1 MASHNNARTTA
12 AHSGAKLTRR
22 SLLQG
27 AGLGIVTA
35 AFPHAPEIA
44 AASPVMAEQTA
55 TPASAAQASTPV
67 MATLSAYMSEA
78 RNRALPDEVVEKAKQ
93 HILDTLAAMI
103 SGSELP
109 PGQLAVKFARANAGE
124 KIATVAA
131 TNILCGTVE
140 AALANGM
147 LAHADETDDSHGL
160 SHSHPGC
167 AIVPAALAAGER
179 FGVSG
184 TQFLRA
190 VALGYDVGPRV
201 TMTMAGPTG
210 ADHFESERHLSTH
223 SIAAIFGAAAA
234 AACAASLDAQQMRLV
249 LGYAAHECSGLTS
262 WRRDT
267 EHVQKAFVFAGMT
280 ARSGV
285 TAALVVQ
292 AGWTGV
298 DDIFSGT
305 DNFFQAYA
313 PQADPAGLV
322 DGLGERYEV
331 TRTDIKKWTVGSP
344 IQAVLDAMALLQQR
358 HPFSTDQVQQ
368 ITARLAPSAALTVN
382 NREMPDICLQHMIA
396 VMVVDKTVSFL
407 STHDKA
413 RMQDPAILRQRAKV
427 QLVPDEELNRFL
439 PTRAAIVE
447 ITLADG
453 THWSERVE
461 AVRGTAK
468 NPMTR
473 DEVVAKA
480 RDLITPVLGAAT
492 CAKLIEKVLALEN
505 VKDVRELRPLLQR
518 S

>member
-1 MASHNNARTTA
+1 MPNDKKSETTPITGGKLARRT
-12 AHSGAKLTRR
+12 
-22 SLLQG
+22 LLQG
-27 AGLGIVTA
+27 AGLGIASA
-35 AFPHAPEIA
+35 ALLRAAGSPEALPGAGHRA
-44 AASPVMAEQTA
+44 AASPTA
-55 TPASAAQASTPV
+55 DQAGAPV
-67 MATLSAYMSEA
+67 MPALSAYMAAA
-78 RNRALPDEVVEKAKQ
+78 RTRAIPGDVAEHAKQ

-109 PGQLAVKFARANAGE
+109 PGRLAINFARANAGP
-124 KIATVAA
+124 KISTVAA

-147 LAHADETDDSHGL
+147 LAHSDETDDSHGF

-167 AIVPAALAAGER
+167 AIVPGALAAGER
-179 FGVSG
+179 FAISG
-184 TQFLRA
+184 AHFLRA
-190 VALGYDVGPRV
+190 VTLGYDVGTRIG
-201 TMTMAGPTG
+201 MAMG
-210 ADHFESERHLSTH
+210 AEHYESGSHRSSH
-223 SIAAIFGAAAA
+223 SVATIFGAAAA
-234 AACAASLDAQQMRLV
+234 ASCAAGLDAPQMRLA
-249 LGYAAHECSGLTS
+249 LGYAAHECSGLTA

-313 PQADPAGLV
+313 PQADPAGLI
-322 DGLGERYEV
+322 DSLGERYEI

-344 IQAVLDAMALLQQR
+344 IQAVLDAMVLLQKQR
-358 HPFSTDQVQQ
+358 AFSSDQVQQ
-368 ITARLAPSAALTVN
+368 VTARLAPSAAVTID
-382 NREMPDICLQHMIA
+382 NREMPDICLQHMVA
-396 VMVVDKTVSFL
+396 VMLADKTVSFL

-413 RMQDPAILRQRAKV
+413 RMQDPAIQRQRAKV
-427 QLVPDEELNRFL
+427 RLVPDEALNRYL

-447 ITLADG
+447 ITLTDG
-453 THWSERVE
+453 TSLSERVE
-461 AVRGTAK
+461 AVRGTAA

-492 CAKLIEKVLALEN
+492 CGKLIEKIWALEN
-505 VKDVRELRPLLQR
+505 VKEIGELRPLLQR
-518 S
+518 A

>member
-1 MASHNNARTTA
+1 MGSDKRVGMTPAQG
-12 AHSGAKLTRR
+12 GATLSRR

-27 AGLGIVTA
+27 AGLGIASA
-35 AFPHAPEIA
+35 AFPHAPGVA
-44 AASPVMAEQTA
+44 SASPAIAGEAATSVM
-55 TPASAAQASTPV
+55 P
-67 MATLSAYMSEA
+67 TLSAYMSEA
-78 RNRALPDEVVEKAKQ
+78 RNRALPEEVVDKAKQ

-103 SGSELP
+103 SGSDLP

-124 KIATVAA
+124 KVATVAA

-147 LAHADETDDSHGL
+147 LAHADETDDSHGF

-167 AIVPAALAAGER
+167 AIVPAALAASER

-184 TQFLRA
+184 TQLLRA
-190 VALGYDVGPRV
+190 VTLGYDVGPRV
-201 TMTMAGPTG
+201 TMTMAGTIG
-210 ADHFESERHLSTH
+210 ADRFESERHLSTH
-223 SIAAIFGAAAA
+223 SIATIFGAAAA
-234 AACAASLDAQQMRLV
+234 AACAAGLDAQQMRLV
-249 LGYAAHECSGLTS
+249 LGYAAHESSGLTA

-267 EHVQKAFVFAGMT
+267 EHVQKAFVFGGMP

-344 IQAVLDAMALLQQR
+344 IQAVLDAIALLQQR

-447 ITLADG
+447 ITLTDG

-492 CAKLIEKVLALEN
+492 CAKLIEKVLALEK
-505 VKDVRELRPLLQR
+505 VKDVQELRPLLQR